1 MTDPVPHLTS
11 EALGALPGVR
21 HAFFTREGGVSEGVY
36 SSLNTGYGSGDD
48 PDRVTENRRRA
59 MAALSREAGD
69 LNTVYQVHG
78 RKAVPVERPWPRK
91 EAPKADAMVA
101 DRPGVVL
108 GILTADCLPALFA
121 DAEAGVI
128 GAAHAGWRGLLAG
141 ILEATVEAMEALGAE
156 RRRIH
161 AALGPAIGRKSYE
174 VGPEFPAP
182 FLDADPDNA
191 DFFEAAHRDG
201 HHLFDLQGCAARA
214 LATLDLAAIE
224 PLSRDTC
231 AEDANFFSYRRT
243 TLDGGGDYGRGLSAI
258 VLAG

>member
-1 MTDPVPHLTS
+1 
-11 EALGALPGVR
+11 
-21 HAFFTREGGVSEGVY
+21 
-36 SSLNTGYGSGDD
+36 
-48 PDRVTENRRRA
+48 
-59 MAALSREAGD
+59 
-69 LNTVYQVHG
+69 
-78 RKAVPVERPWPRK
+78 
-91 EAPKADAMVA
+91 
-101 DRPGVVL
+101 
-108 GILTADCLPALFA
+108 
-121 DAEAGVI
+121 
-128 GAAHAGWRGLLAG
+128 
-141 ILEATVEAMEALGAE
+141 MEALGAE

-182 FLDADPDNA
+182 FLDAEPDNA

-214 LATLDLAAIE
+214 LATLDLAAVE

-243 TLDGGGDYGRGLSAI
+243 TLEGGGDYGRGLSAI